1 MKLLI
6 IFFFVKYNLTIIVTV
21 RYSKTAFNILK
32 LLTQSKIINPE
43 LELVEKPNSFN
54 IESVTIEHPDAVT
67 KLSNPIKRKK
77 YSSTTE

>member
-6 IFFFVKYNLTIIVTV
+6 IFFFVEYNLTIIVTV

-54 IESVTIEHPDAVT
+54 IESVTI
-67 KLSNPIKRKK
+67 
-77 YSSTTE
+77 

>member
-6 IFFFVKYNLTIIVTV
+6 IFFFVEYNLTVIVTV

-54 IESVTIEHPDAVT
+54 IESVTI
-67 KLSNPIKRKK
+67 
-77 YSSTTE
+77 

>member
-6 IFFFVKYNLTIIVTV
+6 IFFFVEYNLTIIVTV

-54 IESVTIEHPDAVT
+54 IESVTIEHPDTVT